1 MPATKKFLAMFDPFN
16 NLHIYNLN
24 LNPSHIHRYG
34 NQSINYVIM
43 FLVTLENI
51 HTKTLKLSIMVDEDM
66 YMCVKKE
73 CFCFNPTKQVRGGVT
88 SHSRWTFKHGD
99 LSSWGPSLDHC
110 GVTPTTIQITS
121 LSVGLGSTPRLTN
134 L

>member
-1 MPATKKFLAMFDPFN
+1 MFDPFN

-24 LNPSHIHRYG
+24 LNPSCIHRYG

-73 CFCFNPTKQVRGGVT
+73 CFCFNPTK
-88 SHSRWTFKHGD
+88 
-99 LSSWGPSLDHC
+99 
-110 GVTPTTIQITS
+110 
-121 LSVGLGSTPRLTN
+121 
-134 L
+134 